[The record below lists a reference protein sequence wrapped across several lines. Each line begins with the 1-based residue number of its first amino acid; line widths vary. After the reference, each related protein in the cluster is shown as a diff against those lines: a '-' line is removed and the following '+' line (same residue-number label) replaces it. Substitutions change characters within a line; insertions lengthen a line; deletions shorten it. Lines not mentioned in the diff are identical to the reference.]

1 MHKSVIKTHPMLHS
15 LSSICT
21 TMHRNVIKMS
31 QASKDIINQRLS
43 NFIDDLSLGK
53 TYAFCV
59 RKHLSI
65 IQSLINDG
73 YTILT
78 ISNSISEHR
87 PILYAS
93 LRNAISNAKKTA
105 SPVEA
110 TQNSNVTQGQSES
123 NEIETI
129 QPQSSEKPVI
139 DDETKMK
146 WLKLQITSP
155 TLIERLEK
163 YCVSYD
169 DVRSW
174 NLASE
179 FQVSKRLTELIV
191 MKKVKPK

>member
-1 MHKSVIKTHPMLHS
+1 MP
-15 LSSICT
+15 
-21 TMHRNVIKMS
+21 
-31 QASKDIINQRLS
+31 QAPKDIINQRLS

-65 IQSLINDG
+65 IQKLINDG

-78 ISNSISEHR
+78 ISTIISEHR

-93 LRNAISNAKKTA
+93 LRNAISNARKTEP
-105 SPVEA
+105 SFEKQDGN
-110 TQNSNVTQGQSES
+110 TIQNLQKGD
-123 NEIETI
+123 EIETYQAQKSE
-129 QPQSSEKPVI
+129 QPIIS
-139 DDETKMK
+139 DDTKMK

-191 MKKVKPK
+191 MKKVKSK

>member
-1 MHKSVIKTHPMLHS
+1 MP
-15 LSSICT
+15 
-21 TMHRNVIKMS
+21 
-31 QASKDIINQRLS
+31 QAPKDIIKHHLS

-65 IQSLINDG
+65 IQELINDG

-78 ISNSISEHR
+78 ISTVISEHR
-87 PILYAS
+87 PIHYAS
-93 LRNAISNAKKTA
+93 FRNAISNARKTA
-105 SPVEA
+105 LPLKKQDEN
-110 TQNSNVTQGQSES
+110 TIQNLQKSD
-123 NEIETI
+123 EIETSQTQKSE
-129 QPQSSEKPVI
+129 QPI
-139 DDETKMK
+139 INDDTKMK

-191 MKKVKPK
+191 MKKVKSK

>member
-1 MHKSVIKTHPMLHS
+1 MP
-15 LSSICT
+15 
-21 TMHRNVIKMS
+21 N
-31 QASKDIINQRLS
+31 ASKYIINQRLS
-43 NFIDDLSLGK
+43 NFIEDLSLGK

-65 IQSLINDG
+65 IQELINDG

-78 ISNSISEHR
+78 ISTIISEHR

-93 LRNAISNAKKTA
+93 LRNAISNARKTEP
-105 SPVEA
+105 SFEKQDGN
-110 TQNSNVTQGQSES
+110 TIQNLQKSD
-123 NEIETI
+123 EIEKYQAQKSE
-129 QPQSSEKPVI
+129 QPIIS
-139 DDETKMK
+139 DDTKMK

-191 MKKVKPK
+191 MKKVKSK